1 MNKMRLLSAFL
12 IIRLG
17 SVTDKGDGAVMP
29 KIMFLYIRLCYSR
42 FETDS
47 PADFEEVA
55 AIL

>member
-1 MNKMRLLSAFL
+1 M
-12 IIRLG
+12 G

-55 AIL
+55 AILWESCMPSSEDVF